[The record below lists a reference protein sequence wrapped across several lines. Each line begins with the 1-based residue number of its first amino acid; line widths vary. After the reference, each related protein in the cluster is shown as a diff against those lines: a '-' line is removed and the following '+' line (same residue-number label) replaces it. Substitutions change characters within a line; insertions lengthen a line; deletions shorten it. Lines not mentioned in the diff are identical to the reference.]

1 MTCFLKSCATA
12 TPMSARDV
20 AARSSANRNLHDFIL
35 RNFVFRNF
43 IGRYLAERFPT
54 FATTGCCHNSVGE
67 ERLGMVLLP
76 HFGVMVT
83 AKLESVPFCG
93 QNRRKKQDKVFT

>member
-43 IGRYLAERFPT
+43 MGRYLAERFPT

-67 ERLGMVLLP
+67 RETGYG
-76 HFGVMVT
+76 FVT
-83 AKLESVPFCG
+83 TFRGDGDSKLESVPFCG
-93 QNRRKKQDKVFT
+93 QNRRKKQDKV